1 MSGGNTPQSS
11 SLSFNR
17 LLRIAFFTAVFTVL
31 AGLLMV
37 YQHEPTRVWIS
48 TGVNYIGYGAS
59 NAVEYQDQDAEVDT
73 IPTPFEPVS
82 SLPEPEVLPIPL
94 PLPQPPSAEEVIDSS
109 ETSQIKSEE
118 EKEALILSTLEP
130 PPPTPSQPPSS
141 AVVFLP
147 RPVEPSNRTLVLSK
161 LFKKSQKSFWTSI
174 KKTVG
179 CPSKYIK
186 LTGGKNKWDD
196 GGKWTC
202 GLKQIGNTPLACDS
216 SKPCALFS
224 FGVKGNSF
232 FEAEVLAKTCCNIY
246 AYDPSD
252 TKIGKPILP
261 SNPRVKFQQLA
272 VGKEDVNYT
281 KKFKTMMEENG
292 YEWVDVV
299 KMDIEGWEYTVLESV
314 MEDFDKIPIG
324 MLLVEF
330 HADEVGKILDTFD
343 KLERKGMRLF
353 HAEINPYFPNYAC
366 EYSFINVNAEYD
378 FLAELINL
386 EY

>member
-1 MSGGNTPQSS
+1 MSVPSGNTPQSS

-48 TGVNYIGYGAS
+48 TGVNYIGYRAS
-59 NAVEYQDQDAEVDT
+59 NGEEYQD
-73 IPTPFEPVS
+73 
-82 SLPEPEVLPIPL
+82 
-94 PLPQPPSAEEVIDSS
+94 
-109 ETSQIKSEE
+109 
-118 EKEALILSTLEP
+118 
-130 PPPTPSQPPSS
+130 

-147 RPVEPSNRTLVLSK
+147 RPEEPSNRTIVLSK

-202 GLKQIGNTPLACDS
+202 GLKQIGNTPLACDP

-224 FGVKGNSF
+224 FGVNGNSF

-261 SNPRVKFQQLA
+261 SNPRVKFQKLA
-272 VGKEDVNYT
+272 VGKEDVNNT

-330 HADEVGKILDTFD
+330 HTNEVGNILYTFD

-353 HAEINPYFPNYAC
+353 HVEINPYFPNNAC